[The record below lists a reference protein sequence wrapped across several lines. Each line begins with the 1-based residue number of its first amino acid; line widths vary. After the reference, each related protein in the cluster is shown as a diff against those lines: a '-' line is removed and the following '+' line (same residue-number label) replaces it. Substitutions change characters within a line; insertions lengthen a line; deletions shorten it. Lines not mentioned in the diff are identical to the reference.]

1 MILFVDLE
9 ASSLEPDGYPIEVAW
24 VDQDGK
30 GETHLIRPPD
40 QWLQVDAGN
49 PGWSPESEQLHGIS
63 LATLLA
69 EGEPVQDVAAR
80 AALLSATY
88 VMACSDA
95 PPSDG
100 AWLNRLFKA
109 AGLRRS
115 VRLVDVRE
123 LYGLACRPLLDGLP
137 LEDGSVRDRAEHRV
151 RNLAL
156 EIVARAE
163 EVEHLRSGPRHRA
176 LPDAEALWRT
186 WSAVRDEVARH
197 LQAEGEGPG

>member
-9 ASSLEPDGYPIEVAW
+9 ASSLAPDGYPIEVAW

-30 GETHLIRPPD
+30 GETHLIRPAD
-40 QWLQVDAGN
+40 EWLRADTGN
-49 PGWSPESEQLHGIS
+49 PGWCPESERIHGIS
-63 LATLLA
+63 LATLMV
-69 EGEPVQDVAAR
+69 EGDPVREVAAR
-80 AALLSATY
+80 AAILSATY

-95 PPSDG
+95 PERDG
-100 AWLNRLFKA
+100 AWLNQLFRA

-115 VRLVDVRE
+115 VRLVDVRK
-123 LYGLACRPLLDGLP
+123 LYGLACRPLRDGLP
-137 LEDGSVRDRAEHRV
+137 LGDGPARERAEQRV

-156 EIVARAE
+156 EIVGRAE
-163 EVEHLRSGPRHRA
+163 EVEQLRSRTRHRA

-197 LQAEGEGPG
+197 LQAEGPG